1 MTNNLLIFLWGILA
15 GYFIATINM
24 AFVLVNKG
32 YRSVNEIPEKEFL
45 DEA

>member
-1 MTNNLLIFLWGILA
+1 MTNNLLIFLWGTLA
-15 GYFIATINM
+15 GYFIATINI

>member
-1 MTNNLLIFLWGILA
+1 MTNNLLIFLWGTLA

-32 YRSVNEIPEKEFL
+32 YRSVNEIPEKEFS

>member
-1 MTNNLLIFLWGILA
+1 MTNNLLIFLWGTLA

-32 YRSVNEIPEKEFL
+32 YRSVNEIPEREFS
-45 DEA
+45 DEG

>member
-1 MTNNLLIFLWGILA
+1 LA

-32 YRSVNEIPEKEFL
+32 YRSVNEIPEKEFS